1 MPTYTVKLKSRQ
13 EIARETMAFHFEK
26 PDDFYFK
33 PGHTIDLTLIDPP
46 ESDAQGNSRVFSIAS
61 APYERDLIIATRVR
75 NSAFKRTL
83 RTMAVGA
90 EVKIE
95 GPFGELTLHDNPD
108 IPAVFLTGGIGI
120 TPFRSIVLQAAN
132 DKSSHHLSLFYSN
145 RRPEDAAF
153 LKELT
158 GLESINR
165 KFELVATMTQLE
177 EDSHA
182 WQDERGPINLPMLEA
197 HLDHLATPVFY
208 IAGPPRMVIAMRK
221 LLKEAE
227 VSSKNVRFEE
237 FSGY

>member
-1 MPTYTVKLKSRQ
+1 
-13 EIARETMAFHFEK
+13 MA
-26 PDDFYFK
+26 
-33 PGHTIDLTLIDPP
+33 I
-46 ESDAQGNSRVFSIAS
+46 
-61 APYERDLIIATRVR
+61 
-75 NSAFKRTL
+75 
-83 RTMAVGA
+83 GA

-95 GPFGELTLHDNPD
+95 GPFGELTLHDDPD

-120 TPFRSIVLQAAN
+120 TPFRSIVLQATN
-132 DKSSHHLSLFYSN
+132 EKSSHHLSLFYSN

>member
-33 PGHTIDLTLIDPP
+33 PGQTIDLTLIDPP

-145 RRPEDAAF
+145 RRPEEAAF
-153 LKELT
+153 LKELS

>member
-33 PGHTIDLTLIDPP
+33 PGQTIDLTLIDPP

-145 RRPEDAAF
+145 RRPEEAAF
-153 LKELT
+153 LKELS

-197 HLDHLATPVFY
+197 HLDHLAT
-208 IAGPPRMVIAMRK
+208 
-221 LLKEAE
+221 
-227 VSSKNVRFEE
+227 
-237 FSGY
+237 